1 MRRGTSAIVGLL
13 ACLPLALLAAG
24 VPVPWLTRGEVRA
37 KAMPVPDGDRELA
50 WLHTTTNASTWERF
64 VTGVQRATLSLP
76 GLSVDDS
83 AAFPEGPSAVGEVVL
98 TRSEWTGSLRIRWY
112 KLSNEA
118 SHADWV
124 RVLAERDPPPLAVIG
139 GGSSDRA
146 RDLASALADR
156 TVWVGERPLLFLT
169 TATADA
175 ADPKDLDRAR
185 ASRKLIDVYDD
196 RTFRFC
202 FTNQQMA
209 AATVDFVWSRS
220 DLVPC
225 RPAAPALGGG
235 AAAAAADR
243 PLTLFLDWLDD
254 PYSVDLRI
262 QFFRAITAKTL
273 AGSVAER
280 VRGPSVPFSVG
291 GFYEPNRYER
301 AAADFVVNELR
312 TNPGRR
318 VVLVLP
324 TVGPAARRVLRI
336 VCRDEPDSAARLV
349 VVNGDGISTNVVY
362 RDGDLAWSDDSVPVP
377 LVLFAH
383 ANPVGWDETPD
394 APPTGYEL
402 KPPTATD
409 DVLLF
414 AEMATVAAAAAS
426 DGPAFVPGA
435 EAYRARIRGL
445 FPNTFNRDGDRAAD
459 NGEYA
464 VVVRP
469 RTAFTPARLDVW
481 RHRDKW
487 EPVRSLERPPR
498 PVPGGGR

>member
-1 MRRGTSAIVGLL
+1 MRRATSAVVGLL
-13 ACLPLALLAAG
+13 ACLPLALLAIG
-24 VPVPWLTRGEVRA
+24 VPVPWLTRGDVRA
-37 KAMPVPDGDRELA
+37 KAKSVPDGDRELA

-64 VTGVQRATLSLP
+64 VTGVQRATLSIP
-76 GLSVDDS
+76 GLAVDD
-83 AAFPEGPSAVGEVVL
+83 AGAFPEGPSAVPELVL
-98 TRSEWTGSLRIRWY
+98 TRPDVPGALRIRWY
-112 KLSNEA
+112 KLSNDA
-118 SHADWV
+118 THADWV
-124 RVLAERDPPPLAVIG
+124 RVLAERNPPPLAVIG

-146 RDLASALADR
+146 RDLATAMAAR
-156 TVWVGERPLLFLT
+156 TRWAGERPLLFLS

-175 ADPKDLDRAR
+175 ADPNDLDEHRAKQ
-185 ASRKLIDVYDD
+185 KLVDVYDD

-202 FTNQQMA
+202 FTNRQMA
-209 AATVDFVWSRS
+209 EATVDFVWSRP
-220 DLVPC
+220 DLAPG
-225 RPAAPALGGG
+225 RATAPAVGGG

-243 PLTLFLDWLDD
+243 PLALFLDWLDD

-273 AGSVAER
+273 SGAVAER

-291 GFYEPNRYER
+291 GFHEPNRYER

-336 VCRDEPDSAARLV
+336 VCRDEPDAGTRLV

-362 RDGDLAWSDDSVPVP
+362 RDGDVAWPDDTVPVP

-383 ANPVGWDETPD
+383 ANPVGWDDPTVTPP
-394 APPTGYEL
+394 AGSEL

-414 AEMATVAAAAAS
+414 AEIATVAVTAAI
-426 DGPAFVPGA
+426 DGPGFVSGA
-435 EAYRARIRGL
+435 EAYRSRIRNL
-445 FPNTFNRDGDRAAD
+445 FPATFNRDGNRAAKG
-459 NGEYA
+459 GEYA

-469 RTAFTPARLDVW
+469 RTATAPATIDVW
-481 RHRDKW
+481 RHRDAW
-487 EPVRSLERPPR
+487 EPVRTLERPPR
-498 PVPGGGR
+498 PAPGRVE